1 MRSTYDKENQGF
13 RGETVVDHY
22 GRTLPR
28 SAHGTASLGTPTS
41 SGSAIMAAVLDLFER
56 IINPELTAR
65 RVNVTV
71 TWFLPLQRAENEV
84 LGQYFTAAD
93 TFERLDPYERLLY
106 LKGQVIPMDD
116 LADLRREA
124 PHELQ

>member
-1 MRSTYDKENQGF
+1 
-13 RGETVVDHY
+13 
-22 GRTLPR
+22 
-28 SAHGTASLGTPTS
+28 
-41 SGSAIMAAVLDLFER
+41 MAAVLDLFER

-65 RVNVTV
+65 RVNVTAIRV
-71 TWFLPLQRAENEV
+71 LPEDSVPPQLDLFTDTRAAEQEKSLQRAENEV

-106 LKGQVIPMDD
+106 LKGQVISMDD